1 MDRPFPDALSSASI
15 RLVFQLALTLQNI
28 AFSHDAAVARW
39 HFRTLHLAP
48 FDVAM
53 PSRAH
58 KIGAIAWEGIM
69 RFDQSLLFAGLMLG
83 VIAGTPAHAQKKYDP
98 GASDTTIKLGNIM
111 PYSGPASAYS
121 VIGKTQ
127 AAYFK
132 KVNDDGGINGRKIEF
147 ISYDDGYSP
156 PKAIEQARK
165 LIESDEVL
173 LIFSPMGTP
182 SNSAIQKY
190 MNAKKVPQLFP
201 ASYSSKW
208 SDPKTYPWTMLLGTS
223 YQTEG
228 SIYAAYLLREKPDAK
243 IAILYQNDDFG
254 KELLNG
260 LKAGLGA
267 KASMIVEETPYE
279 VTDPTIDSQIV
290 KLRHSGA
297 DVMFTFGTP
306 KFVAQSIKKIAELGW
321 KPMHFIPNVASSVGT
336 VIVPAG
342 VENAQ
347 GVLSGTFIK
356 DASDP
361 QWDNDKGMKAYTSFL
376 AKYMPDANKADSLM
390 IHGYMGAQLMVQVLK
405 QSVDN
410 LTRENVMK
418 QAASIKNFESDVLI
432 PGILATTGEK
442 DFSPLEDMQMMRFKG
457 SRWEPFGDVIRG
469 RSDG

>member
-1 MDRPFPDALSSASI
+1 M
-15 RLVFQLALTLQNI
+15 
-28 AFSHDAAVARW
+28 
-39 HFRTLHLAP
+39 
-48 FDVAM
+48 
-53 PSRAH
+53 
-58 KIGAIAWEGIM
+58 K
-69 RFDQSLLFAGLMLG
+69 FDQSLLVAGLMLSAM
-83 VIAGTPAHAQKKYDP
+83 VCTPAQAQKKYDP

-132 KVNDDGGINGRKIEF
+132 KINDDGGINGRKIEF

-156 PKAIEQARK
+156 PKAVEQARK
-165 LIESDEVL
+165 LVESDEVL

-228 SIYAAYLLREKPDAK
+228 SIYAAYILREKPDAK

-267 KASMIVEETPYE
+267 KTSMIVEEAPYE
-279 VTDPTIDSQIV
+279 VADPTIDSQIV

-321 KPMHFIPNVASSVGT
+321 KPLHFIPNVASSVGT

-361 QWDNDKGMKAYTSFL
+361 QWGNDPGMKAYISFL

-405 QSVDN
+405 QSGDN
-410 LTRENVMK
+410 LTRENIMK
-418 QAASIKNFESDVLI
+418 QAANIKNFESDVLI
-432 PGILATTGEK
+432 PGILANTSEK

-457 SRWEPFGDVIRG
+457 SRWEPFGDVIKG

>member
-1 MDRPFPDALSSASI
+1 MRHIRSSIIAGVVGLSMS
-15 RLVFQLALTLQNI
+15 
-28 AFSHDAAVARW
+28 
-39 HFRTLHLAP
+39 
-48 FDVAM
+48 
-53 PSRAH
+53 
-58 KIGAIAWEGIM
+58 
-69 RFDQSLLFAGLMLG
+69 
-83 VIAGTPAHAQKKYDP
+83 VIAPAHAQKKYDP

-132 KVNDDGGINGRKIEF
+132 KINDDGGINGRKIEF

-156 PKAIEQARK
+156 PKAVEQARK

-267 KASMIVEETPYE
+267 KASMIVEEAPYE
-279 VTDPTIDSQIV
+279 VADPTIDSQIV

-306 KFVAQSIKKIAELGW
+306 KFVEQSIKKIAELGW
-321 KPMHFIPNVASSVGT
+321 KPMHFVPNVASSVGT

-361 QWDNDKGMKAYTSFL
+361 QWDNDRGMKAYTSFL

-405 QSVDN
+405 QSGDN
-410 LTRENVMK
+410 LTRENIMK

-432 PGILATTGEK
+432 PGILANTGEK

-457 SRWEPFGDVIRG
+457 SRWEPFGVVIKG

>member
-1 MDRPFPDALSSASI
+1 MRYIRSSM
-15 RLVFQLALTLQNI
+15 I
-28 AFSHDAAVARW
+28 A
-39 HFRTLHLAP
+39 
-48 FDVAM
+48 
-53 PSRAH
+53 
-58 KIGAIAWEGIM
+58 
-69 RFDQSLLFAGLMLG
+69 G
-83 VIAGTPAHAQKKYDP
+83 VIAGLSWSVTVPAHAQKKYDP
-98 GASDTTIKLGNIM
+98 GASDATIKLGNIM

-132 KVNDDGGINGRKIEF
+132 KINDDGGINGRKIEF

-156 PKAIEQARK
+156 PKAVEQARK

-228 SIYAAYLLREKPDAK
+228 SIYAAYILREKPDAK
-243 IAILYQNDDFG
+243 IAILFQNDDFG

-267 KASMIVEETPYE
+267 KASMIAAEVPYE
-279 VTDPTIDSQIV
+279 VADPTIDSQIV

-361 QWDNDKGMKAYTSFL
+361 QWDNDKGMKAYTAFL

-405 QSVDN
+405 QSGDD
-410 LTRENVMK
+410 LTRENIMK
-418 QAASIKNFESDVLI
+418 QAASIKSFESDVLI
-432 PGILATTGEK
+432 PGILFDTGEK

-457 SRWEPFGDVIRG
+457 SRWEPFGNVIKG

>member
-1 MDRPFPDALSSASI
+1 MRHIQSSI
-15 RLVFQLALTLQNI
+15 
-28 AFSHDAAVARW
+28 
-39 HFRTLHLAP
+39 
-48 FDVAM
+48 
-53 PSRAH
+53 
-58 KIGAIAWEGIM
+58 
-69 RFDQSLLFAGLMLG
+69 
-83 VIAGTPAHAQKKYDP
+83 IAGVVGLSMSVTAPAHAQKKYDP

-132 KVNDDGGINGRKIEF
+132 KINDDGGINGRKIEF

-156 PKAIEQARK
+156 PKAVEQARK

-228 SIYAAYLLREKPDAK
+228 SIYAAYILREKPDAK

-254 KELLNG
+254 KELLSG

-267 KASMIVEETPYE
+267 KASMIAEEAPYE
-279 VTDPTIDSQIV
+279 VADPTIDSQIV

-321 KPMHFIPNVASSVGT
+321 KPVHFIPNVASSVGT

-361 QWDNDKGMKAYTSFL
+361 QWDNDRGMKAYISFL
-376 AKYMPDANKADSLM
+376 ARYIPDANKADSLM

-405 QSVDN
+405 QSGDN
-410 LTRENVMK
+410 LTRENIMK
-418 QAASIKNFESDVLI
+418 QAASIKNFKSDVLI
-432 PGILATTGEK
+432 PGILANTGEK

>member
-1 MDRPFPDALSSASI
+1 M
-15 RLVFQLALTLQNI
+15 
-28 AFSHDAAVARW
+28 
-39 HFRTLHLAP
+39 
-48 FDVAM
+48 
-53 PSRAH
+53 
-58 KIGAIAWEGIM
+58 K
-69 RFDQSLLFAGLMLG
+69 FDQSLLFAGLMLG

-132 KVNDDGGINGRKIEF
+132 KVNDNGGINGRKIEF

-267 KASMIVEETPYE
+267 KASMIAEETPYE

-347 GVLSGTFIK
+347 GILSGTFIK

>member
-1 MDRPFPDALSSASI
+1 MRHIRSSIIAGVVGLSMS
-15 RLVFQLALTLQNI
+15 
-28 AFSHDAAVARW
+28 
-39 HFRTLHLAP
+39 
-48 FDVAM
+48 
-53 PSRAH
+53 
-58 KIGAIAWEGIM
+58 
-69 RFDQSLLFAGLMLG
+69 
-83 VIAGTPAHAQKKYDP
+83 VIAPAHAQKKYDP

-132 KVNDDGGINGRKIEF
+132 KINDDGGINGRKIEF

-156 PKAIEQARK
+156 PKAVEQARK

-267 KASMIVEETPYE
+267 KASMIVEEAPYE
-279 VTDPTIDSQIV
+279 VADPTIDSQIV

-321 KPMHFIPNVASSVGT
+321 KPMHFVPNVASSVGT

-405 QSVDN
+405 QSGDN
-410 LTRENVMK
+410 LTRENIMK

-432 PGILATTGEK
+432 PGILANTGEK

-457 SRWEPFGDVIRG
+457 SRWEPFGGVIKG

>member
-1 MDRPFPDALSSASI
+1 MK
-15 RLVFQLALTLQNI
+15 NI
-28 AFSHDAAVARW
+28 
-39 HFRTLHLAP
+39 
-48 FDVAM
+48 
-53 PSRAH
+53 
-58 KIGAIAWEGIM
+58 
-69 RFDQSLLFAGLMLG
+69 QSLFVSLMLG
-83 VIAGTPAHAQKKYDP
+83 IVAGAPAYAQKKYDP
-98 GASDTTIKLGNIM
+98 GASDTTIRIGNIM

-132 KVNDDGGINGRKIEF
+132 KINDEGGINGRKIEF
-147 ISYDDGYSP
+147 ISYDYGYSP
-156 PKAIEQARK
+156 PKAVEQARK
-165 LIESDEVL
+165 LVESDEVL

-190 MNAKKVPQLFP
+190 MNSKKVPQLFP
-201 ASYSSKW
+201 ASYSAKW
-208 SDPKTYPWTMLLGTS
+208 SDPKSFPWTMLLGTS

-228 SIYAAYLLREKPDAK
+228 SIYAAYVLREKPDAK

-267 KASMIVEETPYE
+267 KASMIVADSPYE
-279 VTDPTIDSQIV
+279 VADPTIDSQIAR
-290 KLRHSGA
+290 LRHSGA
-297 DVMFTFGTP
+297 DVMFSFGTP
-306 KFVAQSIKKIAELGW
+306 KFVAQSIKKIAELNW
-321 KPMHFIPNVASSVGT
+321 KPLHFIPNVASSVGT

-342 VENAQ
+342 TENAQ

-361 QWDNDKGMKAYTSFL
+361 QWDNDRGMKAYTSFL
-376 AKYMPDANKADSLM
+376 AKYMPEANKADSLM
-390 IHGYMGAQLMVQVLK
+390 VHGYMGAQLMAQVIK
-405 QSVDN
+405 QCGDD

-418 QAASIKNFESDVLI
+418 QAANIKKFESDVLI
-432 PGILATTGEK
+432 PGIVVNTGET

-457 SRWEPFGDVIRG
+457 TRWEPFGDVIRG